1 MGGKVN
7 EHAVFSGEAV
17 DLPVGPCHTSTP
29 MTPLVVA
36 VLGLCAVGITVAL
49 VAVLLSL
56 KRLIERTESVMT
68 LVEREIRPTA
78 SQLGAL
84 TEELRGVSHQVKLEL
99 ERIGMITRRLDDIT
113 GTIARVVGLVG
124 GITRLGRLTGVAMG
138 LQRGLEVF
146 VSRLKHRRS

>member
-1 MGGKVN
+1 
-7 EHAVFSGEAV
+7 
-17 DLPVGPCHTSTP
+17 

-36 VLGLCAVGITVAL
+36 VLGLCTVGITVAL

-113 GTIARVVGLVG
+113 GTIAKIVGLVG

>member
-124 GITRLGRLTGVAMG
+124 GITRLSRLTGVAMG

>member
-1 MGGKVN
+1 MVGKVN

-36 VLGLCAVGITVAL
+36 VLGVCAVGITVAL

-68 LVEREIRPTA
+68 LIEREIRPTA

-113 GTIARVVGLVG
+113 GTIAKIVGLVG

>member
-1 MGGKVN
+1 
-7 EHAVFSGEAV
+7 
-17 DLPVGPCHTSTP
+17 

-113 GTIARVVGLVG
+113 GTIAKIVGLVG